1 VTASAET
8 SGHLI
13 VKDEASLR
21 TIVFD
26 RPRARNALNKAMREE
41 LCALLA
47 AAERDAGVSAVIL
60 TGTDPAFTA
69 GVDFKDT
76 SGGFDPYD
84 AQFANN
90 PGRALRAMRKPV
102 ICAVNGPCISGGL
115 EIALSASFV
124 IASERALFADTH
136 ARLNAV
142 PTWGLTALLP
152 RAVGVRRAR
161 EMSLTGALL
170 DAETALRIGL
180 INHVLPHEELL
191 PFARDLAASFAA
203 TPAAH
208 EILALYAQGI
218 DSDESGALGLEA
230 AHTARRHLDAKAFA
244 DAGLTVAAANRRPPT
259 G

>member
-1 VTASAET
+1 
-8 SGHLI
+8 
-13 VKDEASLR
+13 
-21 TIVFD
+21 
-26 RPRARNALNKAMREE
+26 MRDE

-47 AAERDAGVSAVIL
+47 AAERDPSVSAVIL

-76 SGGFDPYD
+76 GGGFDPYD

-90 PGRALRAMRKPV
+90 PGRALRAMRTPV

-115 EIALSASFV
+115 EIALSSSFV
-124 IASERALFADTH
+124 IASERAVFADTH

-152 RAVGVRRAR
+152 RAVGVRKAR

-170 DAETALRIGL
+170 DAQTALRIGL
-180 INHVLPHEELL
+180 VNHVVPHADLL
-191 PFARDLAASFAA
+191 PFAQKLATQFAA
-203 TPAAH
+203 TPAAG

-218 DSDESGALGLEA
+218 DLDESAAHALEA
-230 AHTARRHLDAKAFA
+230 AHTARRSLDPQAFA
-244 DAGLTVAAANRRPPT
+244 DAGRTVAASNRRPPIA
-259 G
+259 